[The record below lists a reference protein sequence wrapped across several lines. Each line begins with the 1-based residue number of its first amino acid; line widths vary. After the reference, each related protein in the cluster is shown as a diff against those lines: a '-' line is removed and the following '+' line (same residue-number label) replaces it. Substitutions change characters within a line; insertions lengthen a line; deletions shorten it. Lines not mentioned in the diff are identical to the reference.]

1 MVAFAQSFIWAMG
14 TYATPSALGPDTL
27 VDHGLSH
34 SGTDAGQV
42 QLAAGVGLLD
52 DPGGGGRGRDDVHA
66 QPQRQA
72 DVVPCLARQ
81 RWRQSA
87 GASTVEPLIVKAV
100 GYAFTVFVVGY
111 ILIPIVVTLIMSF
124 NDAEHDPVSD
134 RHVVAALVPGLLR
147 QPAIPGRTPQQPDR
161 RDRHHHHRH
170 HIGRFSP
177 PGRSSAIRFRSRASS
192 TSLIMLPLFMP
203 GVVLGL
209 GVAIAFGGIKIFGF
223 QLYGS
228 RLLVMIAHSLWAMPL
243 VFMLME
249 ATFRT
254 IDHRIVE
261 ASYDLGGR
269 PIRTFLE
276 IVVPAVSTGIISSA
290 LFAFVISLNEFVM
303 ALFLTDRDT
312 QTLPVLMWLS
322 LRSAGTPRLAV
333 AAVVLASAVFLCLT
347 VIMLWYVRQLR
358 KRRDRNCIGAP
369 RSTHSDTSRHREP
382 DDSGRCNRQAQTP
395 GLSLGDLEKLPLIAL
410 SSANPRCWRSPLW

>member
-1 MVAFAQSFIWAMG
+1 M
-14 TYATPSALGPDTL
+14 PE
-27 VDHGLSH
+27 
-34 SGTDAGQV
+34 
-42 QLAAGVGLLD
+42 LAAARPLDRNTGFQLKLLK
-52 DPGGGGRGRDDVHA
+52 VM
-66 QPQRQA
+66 
-72 DVVPCLARQ
+72 
-81 RWRQSA
+81 S
-87 GASTVEPLIVKAV
+87 I
-100 GYAFTVFVVGY
+100 AFTILIVGY

-124 NDAEHDPVSD
+124 NDANM
-134 RHVVAALVPGLLR
+134 
-147 QPAIPGRTPQQPDR
+147 
-161 RDRHHHHRH
+161 
-170 HIGRFSP
+170 
-177 PGRSSAIRFRSRASS
+177 IRFPITTWSLKWYKDFLGSPQFTGALLNSLIVAIGTTIIAT
-192 TSLIMLPLFMP
+192 TSGVLAAWAFERYPIPFKSGLYLIIMLPLFMP

-228 RLLVMIAHSLWAMPL
+228 RLLLMIAHSLWAMPL

-269 PIRTFLE
+269 PLQTFFE
-276 IVVPAVSTGIISSA
+276 IVVPSVSTGIISSA

-333 AAVVLASAVFLCLT
+333 SAVILACAVFACLT
-347 VIMLWYVRQLR
+347 VIMVWYIRQLR
-358 KRRDRNCIGAP
+358 KTAR
-369 RSTHSDTSRHREP
+369 
-382 DDSGRCNRQAQTP
+382 
-395 GLSLGDLEKLPLIAL
+395 
-410 SSANPRCWRSPLW
+410 